1 MAGDEGI
8 VGPSTFQPM
17 PESNRPQAAFCALPT
32 GFNAGEM
39 IHEISHALA
48 PILMS
53 VEVLRR
59 KIDDPEVQ
67 RHLDLMAGHAWRGA
81 AIVQRFVLLSE
92 RRVRGRPQRRR
103 TGRAS
108 SARTARDQGAPGA

>member
-1 MAGDEGI
+1 
-8 VGPSTFQPM
+8 M
-17 PESNRPQAAFCALPT
+17 PQSNQTDPAFCRLPP
-32 GFNAGEM
+32 GYDAGEM

-53 VEVLRR
+53 VEILRR
-59 KIDDPEVQ
+59 KIADPDVQ

-92 RRVRGRPQRRR
+92 SRVRGRSRRK
-103 TGRAS
+103 GRA
-108 SARTARDQGAPGA
+108 APGATPDSRR

>member
-1 MAGDEGI
+1 
-8 VGPSTFQPM
+8 M
-17 PESNRPQAAFCALPT
+17 PEFNHSDTAFCTLPT
-32 GFNAGEM
+32 GCDAGEM

-59 KIDDPEVQ
+59 KISDPDVQ

-81 AIVQRFVLLSE
+81 AIVQRFVLLSD
-92 RRVRGRPQRRR
+92 RNLRGRPRRKP
-103 TGRAS
+103 RAN
-108 SARTARDQGAPGA
+108 RV

>member
-1 MAGDEGI
+1 
-8 VGPSTFQPM
+8 M
-17 PESNRPQAAFCALPT
+17 PEFNHSDTSFCTPQAGCD
-32 GFNAGEM
+32 AGEM

-59 KIDDPEVQ
+59 KISDPDVQ

-81 AIVQRFVLLSE
+81 AIVQRFVLLSD
-92 RRVRGRPQRRR
+92 RNLRGRPRRKP
-103 TGRAS
+103 RAN
-108 SARTARDQGAPGA
+108 RV